1 MEIPR
6 KCFVIMPFS
15 KSSKKHSQAYWD
27 KHFQNYLKPEIEQ
40 WGDIHVFRSEELR
53 GDIVKEIIIDLDE
66 SDIVIADLTD
76 HNPNVFW
83 ELGVRQS
90 LQLKTITI
98 AEEGTEIPFDIS
110 NQKVHFYNHHKK
122 DDSSNKEF
130 YEGLRRAVQ
139 DCINNPEKID
149 SMILDTLRN
158 RTIERS
164 TEPELDQELDV
175 RNTIN
180 DFINLLKRLY
190 RSKGAM
196 AKSFAIKVL
205 NDERF
210 DKYLGIN
217 PGYRYGKEIGDHEI
231 NILYDKYNI
240 IPNSVT
246 LRKRDQG
253 GKDVTIISHSSSE
266 TEFESILET
275 LNNDIKEFILAE
287 FGVNLN

>member
-1 MEIPR
+1 M
-6 KCFVIMPFS
+6 
-15 KSSKKHSQAYWD
+15 
-27 KHFQNYLKPEIEQ
+27 KPEIEQ
-40 WGDIHVFRSEELR
+40 LGYIHVYRSEELR
-53 GDIVKEIIIDLDE
+53 GDIVKKIIIDLDE
-66 SDIVIADLTD
+66 SDIVLADLTD
-76 HNPNVFW
+76 YNPNVFW

-90 LQLKTITI
+90 LQYKTITI
-98 AEEGTEIPFDIS
+98 AEEGTVIPFDIS
-110 NQKVHFYNHHKK
+110 TKKVHFYNRHKK
-122 DDSSNKEF
+122 DGTSNKEF
-130 YEGLRRAVQ
+130 YEELRRAIQ
-139 DCINNPEKID
+139 DCIDHPEKPD
-149 SMILDTLRN
+149 SIVLETLSN
-158 RTIERS
+158 RTKERS
-164 TEPELDQELDV
+164 TEPESDQELDV

-180 DFINLLKRLY
+180 DFNNLLKKLY
-190 RSKGAM
+190 ISKGAM

-205 NDERF
+205 SDERF
-210 DKYLGIN
+210 VKYLGIN

-253 GKDVTIISHSSSE
+253 GKDITIISHSSSE

>member
-1 MEIPR
+1 MEIAR

-15 KSSKKHSQAYWD
+15 KSSKRHSETYWTN
-27 KHFQNYLKPEIEQ
+27 HFQNYLKPEIEQ
-40 WGDIHVFRSEELR
+40 LGDIHVFRSAELR

-66 SDIVIADLTD
+66 SYIVIADLTD

-90 LQLKTITI
+90 LQYKTINI
-98 AEEGTEIPFDIS
+98 AEEGTKIPFDIS
-110 NQKVHFYNHHKK
+110 TNKVHFYNRHKK

-130 YEGLRRAVQ
+130 YEELRRAIQ
-139 DCINNPEKID
+139 DCINHPEKPD
-149 SMILDTLRN
+149 SVVLDTIRN

-164 TEPELDQELDV
+164 TEPESDQGLEL

-180 DFINLLKRLY
+180 DFNNLLKRLY
-190 RSKGAM
+190 KSKGAM

-210 DKYLGIN
+210 NKYLGIN

-266 TEFESILET
+266 TEFESILEI
-275 LNNDIKEFILAE
+275 LNNDIKEFILTE